1 MTVTQLSK
9 QIDGILKDIPDR
21 SFDKFCIME
30 DIGGMTREMCLIHP
44 ENEVSDDTAQKVTK
58 AAQKR
63 AEGYPLQY
71 ILGQWEFF
79 GRQFRVGE
87 GVLIPR
93 PDTEVLIEE
102 VLSRLSRSQKHRII
116 DLCSGSGCIAV
127 TLAKELEGSEVYAVE
142 LSGDAFPYLAE
153 NVKRND
159 ANVKLLRGDV
169 MNGAIMENFRDPEE
183 PDEYIGIDCI
193 VSNPPYLTEQEMNE
207 LQREVT
213 YEPKK
218 ALYGGMDGLQFYRV
232 IARLW
237 KEVLAPDGLM
247 IFEIG
252 SEQAE
257 DVRDILASCGFGNI
271 FTANDATGAVRVIGG
286 YNFGSD
292 E

>member
-9 QIDGILKDIPDR
+9 KLDDILKDIPDK

-30 DIGGMTREMCLIHP
+30 DMGGITRENCLIHP
-44 ENEVSDDTAQKVTK
+44 ENEVSEDIAKKVIS
-58 AAQKR
+58 AAEKR

-79 GRQFRVGE
+79 GRQFKVGE

-93 PDTEVLIEE
+93 PDTEVLVEE
-102 VLSRLSRSQKHRII
+102 VLKRLSKSEKHSII

-127 TLAKELEGSEVYAVE
+127 TLAKELEGSDVYAVE

-153 NVKRND
+153 NVKRNG

-183 PDEYIGIDCI
+183 PDEYINIDCI
-193 VSNPPYLTEQEMNE
+193 VSNPPYLTEREMAE
-207 LQREVT
+207 LQKEVT
-213 YEPKK
+213 FEPHK
-218 ALYGGMDGLQFYRV
+218 ALYGGVDGLQFYRV

-237 KEVLAPDGLM
+237 SEVLAADGLM

-257 DVRDILASCGFGNI
+257 DVKNILASCGFGNI
-271 FTANDATGAVRVIGG
+271 LTANDATGAVRVIGG
-286 YNFGSD
+286 YKFES